1 MCEASACVGTRYIA
15 VNVIKISQPTNLL
28 PLLPT
33 APPPPPPPPLSIFV
47 VAVLI
52 IIIITNTTRFFLV
65 AEVVGF
71 FLFVAPGG
79 VLKK

>member
-33 APPPPPPPPLSIFV
+33 APPPPLSIFV

-52 IIIITNTTRFFLV
+52 IITITTRFFLV

>member
-33 APPPPPPPPLSIFV
+33 APPPPPLSIFV

-52 IIIITNTTRFFLV
+52 IITITNTTRFFLV

-71 FLFVAPGG
+71 FICGTRRGSKRV
-79 VLKK
+79 K

>member
-33 APPPPPPPPLSIFV
+33 APPPSPPPLSIFV